1 MELQLKEPKYNWGD
15 RFFIYD
21 ENDKKAFRV
30 KSSILLWNK
39 KFEIMDLDKNVLVT
53 IKNDPKSFFKKK
65 FFIFINNEQVAAITK
80 ELSIIPKYTFEGIDW
95 TKEGFTLNE
104 YDLLQQGQKVVSMVE
119 DSKAWGRR
127 QILTISESINPLLGL
142 AVAFTLTYVME
153 AGTGDPADHI

>member
-1 MELQLKEPKYNWGD
+1 MELQFKEPQYNWGD

-65 FFIFINNEQVAAITK
+65 FFVFIQDEQVAAITK
-80 ELSIIPKYTFEGIDW
+80 EISIIPKYTFEVIDW
-95 TKEGFTLNE
+95 TRQGLMLNE
-104 YDLLQQGQKVVSMVE
+104 YDLLQQGQIVVSKVE
-119 DSKAWGRR
+119 DMRPWGCR
-127 QILTISESINPLLGL
+127 QILTMNDSINPLLGL
-142 AVAFTLTYVME
+142 AIAFTLSYAME
-153 AGTGDPADHI
+153 AGNGEPADRF

>member
-1 MELQLKEPKYNWGD
+1 MELQFKEPQYNWGD

-65 FFIFINNEQVAAITK
+65 FFVFIQDEQVAAITK
-80 ELSIIPKYTFEGIDW
+80 EISIIPKYTFEGIDW
-95 TKEGFTLNE
+95 TRQGLMLNE
-104 YDLLQQGQKVVSMVE
+104 YDLLQQGQIVVSKVE
-119 DSKAWGRR
+119 DMRPWGRR
-127 QILTISESINPLLGL
+127 QILTMNDSINPLLGL
-142 AVAFTLTYVME
+142 AIAFTLSYAME
-153 AGTGDPADHI
+153 AGNGEPADRF